1 MKYVKAQTIFPQP
14 LLAEIQKYIQG
25 EMVYMPKLPDNYAKW
40 GANTDLKGAAVLRNN
55 KIVAAFKTGTTIPEL
70 AKEFYFSEEQLK
82 SSYTVRTLSTSAI
95 PIFRYGWCAYKEN
108 HTYNARW

>member
-95 PIFRYGWCAYKEN
+95 PIFRYG
-108 HTYNARW
+108 